1 MSRSRWLPHPML
13 TVLLTIIWLLMVNA
27 PSFGHL
33 LLGAFLG
40 WGIAFLCQ
48 GFMLDVPRLRRP
60 LLLCR
65 YLLMVLW
72 DIVVANLHVA
82 RLVLGPTRKLRPAFV
97 EVPMAIENE
106 FMLSVL
112 ACILSLTPGTVSSGL
127 SNDHKTLLL
136 HGLDV
141 PDEQEL
147 ITELKSR
154 YEAPLMEIFECSRM

>member
-1 MSRSRWLPHPML
+1 MSLSRLFPHPML
-13 TVLLTIIWLLMVNA
+13 TVLLTVIWLLMVNA

-40 WGIAFLCQ
+40 WGIALLCS

-72 DIVVANLHVA
+72 DIVIANLHVA

-97 EVPMAIENE
+97 EVPMEIENE

-112 ACILSLTPGTVSSGL
+112 ACIVSLTPGTVSSGL
-127 SNDHKTLLL
+127 SSDHKTLLL

-141 PDEQEL
+141 ADDQAL
-147 ITELKSR
+147 IAEVKSR
-154 YEAPLMEIFECSRM
+154 YEAPLMEIFECSST

>member
-1 MSRSRWLPHPML
+1 MSLSRWLPHPML
-13 TVLLTIIWLLMVNA
+13 TVLLTVIWLLLVNA
-27 PSFGHL
+27 PSVGHL

-40 WGIAFLCQ
+40 WGIALLCL

-65 YLLMVLW
+65 YMLMVLW
-72 DIVVANLHVA
+72 DIVIANLHVA
-82 RLVLGPTRKLRPAFV
+82 RLVLGPTSRLRPAFV

-112 ACILSLTPGTVSSGL
+112 ACIVSLTPGTVSSGL
-127 SNDHKTLLL
+127 SSDHKTLLL

-141 PDEQEL
+141 ADGEAL
-147 ITELKSR
+147 IAEVKSR
-154 YEAPLMEIFECSRM
+154 YEAPLMEIFECSST